1 MARRKTIDTSIA
13 DRQKIDT
20 FVLNGR
26 TFVSGLHWE
35 TLDSVSSYMKE
46 ARSKGRQWGM
56 DVVATRKGVDLR
68 SKGKSA
74 RYQAGYAPK
83 NRGASK
89 GMYSLA
95 SVLAS
100 EYGSNWIG
108 AFRIDE
114 ERYALAAVVDGSIVP
129 SADRIGTLADIREEL
144 GANFSQFAGA
154 GVEFEH
160 VLAPPEFEFGG
171 THVELASLLIASK
184 LKPEHRLKPLTLGLT
199 RGELVRF
206 GMAALI
212 VAAAAVL
219 FVMYQA
225 RQEEV
230 VRRAE
235 QAKAA
240 ARARAEA
247 LLNVKPPL
255 PPPSPPWVLSAK
267 LPDTVS
273 ACSTA
278 IDKLPLVLG
287 GWIFEKASCKASG
300 GLSAAY
306 KRGQL
311 ATANDAL
318 AAAASAGLPLEFYD
332 AGESAVIDVMIPMP
346 PASSEELLAEKDV
359 MAGLVSHFQASDV
372 KFPLQKQALPETPE
386 GEEPTTSK
394 PTWST
399 YTFEIAAEMPPILL
413 IDGLSPDGLRA
424 ETVAVSLDAETAKL
438 TWTINGA
445 LYVR

>member
-1 MARRKTIDTSIA
+1 MARRKSIDTSIA
-13 DRQKIDT
+13 ERQKIDT

-46 ARSKGRQWGM
+46 ARAKGRQWGM
-56 DVVATRKGVDLR
+56 DIVATRKGVDTR

-83 NRGASK
+83 NRGAAK

-129 SADRIGTLADIREEL
+129 SADRIGSLADIREEL
-144 GANFSQFAGA
+144 GANFSHFAGA
-154 GVEFEH
+154 GTQFEH
-160 VLAPPEFEFGG
+160 VIAPPEFDFAD
-171 THVELASLLIASK
+171 TSVELASLLVASK
-184 LKPEHRLKPLTLGLT
+184 LKPEHRLKPLTFGLT

-206 GMAALI
+206 GL
-212 VAAAAVL
+212 VAAIVIAGAVL
-219 FVMYQA
+219 YVMYQA
-225 RQEEV
+225 QQEAV

-240 ARARAEA
+240 ARAQAEA
-247 LLNVKPPL
+247 LLNVKPP
-255 PPPSPPWVLSAK
+255 PPPPPQPWITAAK
-267 LPDTVS
+267 LTDTVA
-273 ACSTA
+273 ACA
-278 IDKLPLVLG
+278 QAFDKLPLVLG
-287 GWIFEKASCKASG
+287 GWIFEKASCKAG
-300 GLSAAY
+300 GNLSAAY

-311 ATANDAL
+311 ATANDVL
-318 AAAASAGLPLEFYD
+318 TAAAAAGLPLEFYD
-332 AGESAVIDVMIPMP
+332 GGESGVIDVMIPMP
-346 PASSEELLAEKDV
+346 PASGEDLQPEKQIMPD
-359 MAGLVSHFQASDV
+359 LVSHFQAVDV
-372 KFPLQKQALPETPE
+372 KLPLQKQVIPDTPE
-386 GEEPTTSK
+386 GEEPATSK

-399 YTFEIAAEMPPILL
+399 YTFEITSEMPPLL
-413 IDGLSPDGLRA
+413 LVDGLQADGLRA
-424 ETVAVSLDAETAKL
+424 ETVALSLDADAAEL